1 MNVLYK
7 KIGIVLLSF
16 TLILLSVI
24 PVFVDAL
31 GTPALN
37 PGTPTGATTQAGPT
51 ASGVAS
57 AVGTGAGWLAQGLFD
72 LQGNFLRIP
81 LFFTM
86 KILAGI
92 LGIVGLILDEVM
104 IRTVVNLSEA
114 IKAITAINSVWAT
127 IRDLGNMAFIFILLY
142 HGIRMVLGVSSTDIK
157 KVIRGIITAAL
168 LVNFSL
174 FVTKA
179 IIDASNIATLGFYNS
194 IAAAGGNSLTVQTT
208 NQQGNQVQEISRF
221 GFSGAFM
228 KPLGITGLFDS
239 NGFEKAFTTSVDQG
253 GKLATVYIGS
263 IIFMLITIFVF
274 LAVSVLFIIRFVAF
288 VILLIMSPL
297 AFLALAI
304 PGLEP
309 MKDKYWN
316 TLWSQALFGP
326 LYMFYSWIILRLMG
340 PGGITGSNTKSL
352 AEALAAPTVDS
363 VSVII
368 NFAILIALLLMSIIE
383 AKKQATKGGFITNN
397 MLSKGQAYMGAAV
410 FGSTAWAGRATLGR
424 YGQKISEDDSLKSRA
439 ANGDIGARLKL
450 LAGNKLATSS
460 FDARNSKTM
469 ELATGD
475 IGDLGKIGGFGKGG
489 GVKGYREYVNSKLK
503 AQETKDKARNDQY
516 KMSDE
521 EKKKHE
527 DVLKEYER
535 TGEEKSLKK
544 DHLEALVQQ
553 IKSEK
558 DALGVSALEKTISDL
573 DSVRKENEKKEKEVT
588 EQIAN
593 LEKKLARTN
602 IPEERERLINDI
614 DSKEKTLELIQTTLK
629 KTVGDL
635 ERENKVFD
643 GIKKTQDYKDILKKE
658 EDLKADEKE
667 WISKKYEELISLAGG
682 KKDTKNSRIKVI
694 QTENNRRIDAY
705 ADRLEKKK
713 GVLNGYPNIRISS
726 DYSKRRAAA
735 IRKLIKAETKEAKAL
750 KILKESLAEEEKEEE
765 SSKKEGS
772 TTTTPPTSTP

>member
-24 PVFVDAL
+24 PVFVDAY
-31 GTPALN
+31 TN
-37 PGTPTGATTQAGPT
+37 YIECV
-51 ASGVAS
+51 ASGVPTESCQAQFPESRPIPSAGS
-57 AVGTGAGWLAQGLFD
+57 AVATGAGALFD

-104 IRTVVNLSEA
+104 IRTVVNFSEA

-157 KVIRGIITAAL
+157 KVIVGIITAAI

-208 NQQGNQVQEISRF
+208 NQQEQTVQEISRF

-239 NGFEKAFTTSVDQG
+239 SGFEKAFTTSVDQG

-304 PGLEP
+304 PGLED
-309 MKDKYWN
+309 MKKKYWG
-316 TLWSQALFGP
+316 TLSSQALFGP

-340 PGGITGSNTKSL
+340 PGGITGSSTESL

-368 NFAILIALLLMSIIE
+368 NFVILIALLLMSIIE
-383 AKKQATKGGFITNN
+383 TKKQATKGGFITNN

-410 FGSTAWAGRATLGR
+410 FGSTAWAGRNTLGR
-424 YGQKISEDDSLKSRA
+424 YAAKVADDKELQKKADM
-439 ANGDIGARLKL
+439 GDRGARLKL
-450 LAGNKLATSS
+450 AAAKLGAKSS
-460 FDARNSKTM
+460 FDARNTRVFEK
-469 ELATGD
+469 ATGN
-475 IGDLGKIGGFGKGG
+475 IGDLGAIGSFGKGMPWNEKVGVG
-489 GVKGYREYVNSKLK
+489 GYAGTKKT
-503 AQETKDKARNDQY
+503 TKDKYKGDLDEVVDRYKKTKDWETIAKFISKQKPADQSY
-516 KMSDE
+516 IYEKLSPRDRVAVDE
-521 EKKKHE
+521 ALDTQYATTGYTNPVSTHVRSKLTLEERDKTDEAGKKVAKI
-527 DVLKEYER
+527 
-535 TGEEKSLKK
+535 KK
-544 DHLEALVQQ
+544 DEDQIKLIEALVAGTPP
-553 IKSEK
+553 INPATGTAYTYDDLLLGSGRNVFSPKNARNLSIR
-558 DALGVSALEKTISDL
+558 ALNDPNIIQRLKPQHLADIMANNDDL
-573 DSVRKENEKKEKEVT
+573 DDATIRNIVSIIESGYIPAARGAPATPARYPYQPAQYSYLNKA
-588 EQIAN
+588 AN
-593 LEKKLARTN
+593 
-602 IPEERERLINDI
+602 
-614 DSKEKTLELIQTTLK
+614 
-629 KTVGDL
+629 
-635 ERENKVFD
+635 FD
-643 GIKKTQDYKDILKKE
+643 NWHI
-658 EDLKADEKE
+658 
-667 WISKKYEELISLAGG
+667 
-682 KKDTKNSRIKVI
+682 
-694 QTENNRRIDAY
+694 
-705 ADRLEKKK
+705 
-713 GVLNGYPNIRISS
+713 
-726 DYSKRRAAA
+726 
-735 IRKLIKAETKEAKAL
+735 
-750 KILKESLAEEEKEEE
+750 
-765 SSKKEGS
+765 
-772 TTTTPPTSTP
+772 

>member
-31 GTPALN
+31 GAPVLN
-37 PGTPTGATTQAGPT
+37 PDAPTGATTQAGPT

-57 AVGTGAGWLAQGLFD
+57 AVGTGAGWLAGALFD

-104 IRTVVNLSEA
+104 FRTVVNFSEA

-157 KVIRGIITAAL
+157 KVIVGIITAAL

-208 NQQGNQVQEISRF
+208 NQQRNQVQEISKF

-239 NGFEKAFTTSVDQG
+239 SGFEKAFTTSIDQG

-340 PGGITGSNTKSL
+340 PGGITGSSTKSL

-368 NFAILIALLLMSIIE
+368 NFVILIALLLMSIIE

-410 FGSTAWAGRATLGR
+410 FGSAGWAGRATLGR
-424 YGQKISEDDSLKSRA
+424 YAAKVADDKELQKKADM
-439 ANGDIGARLKL
+439 GDRGARLKL
-450 LAGNKLATSS
+450 AAAQLGAKSS
-460 FDARNSKTM
+460 FDARNTKVFDKV
-469 ELATGD
+469 TGN
-475 IGDLGKIGGFGKGG
+475 IGDLGAIGSFGKGMPWNNKIGDG
-489 GVKGYREYVNSKLK
+489 GYKGAK
-503 AQETKDKARNDQY
+503 AN
-516 KMSDE
+516 
-521 EKKKHE
+521 EKKKFE
-527 DVLKEYER
+527 DALDEITKRYKDKNDWAKLADVFNKKEQKEKEYMYKSLSAKER
-535 TGEEKSLKK
+535 VGLDMALMTTTLASGQSVIQHQSTMDTFKSKLSQEEKEKTEQEIVRYYQKDKK
-544 DHLEALVQQ
+544 WAE
-553 IKSEK
+553 
-558 DALGVSALEKTISDL
+558 LGVYLNSKTSTADQVLLYETLSARDRVAFDAVLANPTLTTTLRDGLAIEEKEKTI
-573 DSVRKENEKKEKEVT
+573 KAEKE
-588 EQIAN
+588 
-593 LEKKLARTN
+593 L
-602 IPEERERLINDI
+602 
-614 DSKEKTLELIQTTLK
+614 SK
-629 KTVGDL
+629 
-635 ERENKVFD
+635 
-643 GIKKTQDYKDILKKE
+643 
-658 EDLKADEKE
+658 
-667 WISKKYEELISLAGG
+667 G
-682 KKDTKNSRIKVI
+682 KKDQDRIDEIHKIATDPVYVTTLTPAQIDSIIKKLPPSQARKLTDESRKNPLIIPRLSVRHLTDLMKDGDLTPDQIREIRANATPTQLTWMNDPSRI
-694 QTENNRRIDAY
+694 
-705 ADRLEKKK
+705 ADW
-713 GVLNGYPNIRISS
+713 
-726 DYSKRRAAA
+726 
-735 IRKLIKAETKEAKAL
+735 
-750 KILKESLAEEEKEEE
+750 
-765 SSKKEGS
+765 
-772 TTTTPPTSTP
+772 TP